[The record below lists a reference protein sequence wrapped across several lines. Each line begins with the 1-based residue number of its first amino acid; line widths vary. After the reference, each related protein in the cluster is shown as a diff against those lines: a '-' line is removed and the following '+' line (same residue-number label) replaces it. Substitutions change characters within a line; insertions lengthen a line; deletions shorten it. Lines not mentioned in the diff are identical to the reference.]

1 MQTQKMLEKILA
13 LCVKRAIRREKP
25 LVVGIAGSVGK
36 TSTKDAVGI
45 ALGAKEKGSGVV
57 MSEKNFN
64 NDLGVPLT
72 IYGQDM
78 PKKSIVKW
86 LKLLLKAKFS
96 YLGLSKLRART
107 FVLELGTD
115 RPGDLARLMGLV
127 TPKVGIFTAIG
138 AEHTEF
144 FGSVEAV
151 GDEES
156 AIVRL
161 LPPDGTIIFN
171 QDDLRVREV
180 CRDLPQ
186 RKISFGTDPL
196 SDVRLIE
203 KNIVLNDAAPDDS
216 GMLLKIGFEGRVHEL
231 MIEGTIGMP
240 QAYSVCAAIAAAKAV
255 GQDQATAMNRL
266 QGYFHGTPGRMRIL
280 PGIKRT
286 WLLDD
291 TYNSSPLAALS
302 AIRDLASFPLEHTG
316 KRIAALGDML
326 ELGSLAEEAHLMQG
340 KAAAEAGIDLLVA
353 CGTLAH
359 VTARG
364 AIEAGMPEDKV
375 FTFPKSPEAGLFIQE
390 RMAQYD
396 VVLIK
401 GSQGIR
407 MEKITKELMAHP
419 DRAAELLVRHDP
431 DWLSR

>member
-1 MQTQKMLEKILA
+1 MNMQKTLEKVLA
-13 LCVKRAIRREKP
+13 MCVKRAMRREKP

-45 ALGAKEKGSGVV
+45 ALGAKEAGSGVV

-78 PKKSIVKW
+78 PKKSVVKW

-115 RPGDLARLMGLV
+115 RPGDLARLMSIV
-127 TPKVGIFTAIG
+127 YPKVGIFTAIG

-144 FGSVEAV
+144 FGSIDAV
-151 GDEES
+151 GEEES

-161 LPPDGTIIFN
+161 LPPDGTVIFN
-171 QDDLRVREV
+171 QDDLRVSEA

-186 RKISFGTDPL
+186 QKISFGTDPL
-196 SDVRLIE
+196 ADVRLIS
-203 KNIVLNDAAPDDS
+203 KDVCLDKASPDNS
-216 GMLLKIGFEGRVHEL
+216 GMLLKISFDGRVHDVT
-231 MIEGTIGMP
+231 IKGTVGKP
-240 QAYSVCAAIAAAKAV
+240 QAYSVCAALAATKAV
-255 GQDQATAMNRL
+255 GEDMATAMRRL
-266 QGYFHGTPGRMRIL
+266 QERFRGAPGRMRIL

-291 TYNSSPLAALS
+291 TYNSSPLAAFSALHDLS
-302 AIRDLASFPLEHTG
+302 DFPVEENG

-326 ELGSLAEEAHLMQG
+326 ELGPLAEESHLQQG
-340 KAAAEAGIDLLVA
+340 KEAADAGIDLLVA

-375 FTFPKSPEAGLFIQE
+375 FTFPKSSEAGLFIQE
-390 RMAQYD
+390 RLAEND